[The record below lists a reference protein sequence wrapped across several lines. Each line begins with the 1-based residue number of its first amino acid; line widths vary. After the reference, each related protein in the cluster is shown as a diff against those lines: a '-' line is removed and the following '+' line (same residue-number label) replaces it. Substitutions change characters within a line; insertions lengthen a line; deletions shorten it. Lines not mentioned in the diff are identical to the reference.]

1 MDIPPRSALIK
12 KTSSLKNFHLKWVQ
26 DAFHNGIG
34 ASISI
39 VKVMLPVSLLIA
51 VMKYFGFIDYLSLFL
66 SPLFKFLGLPGEA
79 ILALLTGYLVNC
91 YSALAVMATLPLT
104 GKEITILSVMLV
116 ICHTLPVEMSV
127 QKRAGGP
134 FWVIL
139 GIRLFASLLM
149 GWLLNL
155 WLPGEQ
161 VAMVN
166 AGSLGGVQDSET
178 FAPDAVGVAD
188 G

>member
-66 SPLFKFLGLPGEA
+66 SPLFIPGEA